1 MVFSRNERDWSW
13 KASQKIK
20 ANSSKKR
27 KVSLLFDHL
36 EPIELA
42 EHLTFLEFKS
52 FCRISVSIH
61 TKRLFEYTCI
71 SLSSAHWR
79 FVRST
84 CISVN
89 YKTIRCFLL
98 TGNIM
103 QFPPSSSCSSLCPLY
118 QFVDYQNYIHNCC
131 MKDIPVMERSI
142 ALCNGISQWVQL
154 MVLSRPTAQLRAE
167 VFTKFIH
174 VAQVVV

>member
-1 MVFSRNERDWSW
+1 MVNVVMLYCRNERDWSW

-61 TKRLFEYTCI
+61 THVNIKDHSNLLHIDDLFI
-71 SLSSAHWR
+71 
-79 FVRST
+79 
-84 CISVN
+84 
-89 YKTIRCFLL
+89 
-98 TGNIM
+98 
-103 QFPPSSSCSSLCPLY
+103 
-118 QFVDYQNYIHNCC
+118 
-131 MKDIPVMERSI
+131 
-142 ALCNGISQWVQL
+142 
-154 MVLSRPTAQLRAE
+154 
-167 VFTKFIH
+167 
-174 VAQVVV
+174 